1 MVAVK
6 IVHFS
11 DLLCIWGHIGEQN
24 VYQLAQTFGT
34 RIALEVHF
42 CSVFPDT
49 GTKIGKGWAG
59 RGGFEGYSAH
69 VREVAARFPDHDIH
83 PDTWTRARPLSS
95 ASPQLMVKAIALI
108 EAGESA
114 PRSFAERPSVKAATA
129 LRRAFF
135 TEGRDIANWAEQREI
150 CREIGIAFD
159 DVTARIETGEAIA
172 SLAAD
177 YELAHALAVQG
188 SPTYILNEGR
198 QKLFGNIGFGILS
211 ANVSELLTD
220 EDENAS
226 A

>member
-11 DLLCIWGHIGEQN
+11 DLLCIWGHIGEAN
-24 VYQLAQTFGT
+24 VYQLAETFGA
-34 RIALEVHF
+34 RVELAIHF

-49 GTKIGKGWAG
+49 GSKIGKGWAG
-59 RGGFEGYSAH
+59 RGGFDGYAAH
-69 VREVAARFPDHDIH
+69 VRDVAARFPGHDIH
-83 PDTWTRARPLSS
+83 PDTWVKARPLSS

-108 EAGESA
+108 EAGQA
-114 PRSFAERPSVKAATA
+114 PCSFAERPSVRAATA

-135 TEGRDIANWAEQREI
+135 TEGRDIANWAEQRQV
-150 CREIGIAFD
+150 CREIGLAFEE
-159 DVTARIETGEAIA
+159 VTARIETGEAIA

-177 YELAHALAVQG
+177 YELAHAQAVQG

-211 ANVSELLTD
+211 ANVGELLTD